1 VNTKPD
7 YRDMSLNHVTQGT
20 YHGGKLEKGD
30 YDHGHRGMKL
40 GEFVSHKHSR
50 LSELS
55 EANVLGVRIYT
66 TSSYANLNNPLRKQR
81 LPHPFKKSVYHLD
94 EGLRK
99 LRTVAAN
106 KKETFCK
113 IQHLYRGMNGRK
125 MKTEELKESG
135 GIEMALMSTSNKR
148 ETAVSYAKADEV
160 CMYAYVHV
168 YSNVCVCVCV
178 LVRVCVCVKSEVAQ
192 SFAQWHMPLTYT
204 YRNHATASRGG
215 AGLIPSK
222 CVCMCV

>member
-1 VNTKPD
+1 LP
-7 YRDMSLNHVTQGT
+7 QGK
-20 YHGGKLEKGD
+20 YHGGKLSKEE
-30 YDHGHRGMKL
+30 YDCGHHGMEL
-40 GEFVSHKHSR
+40 EDFVCHKYSR

-81 LPHPFKKSVYHLD
+81 LPHPFKMSVYHLD

-106 KKETFCK
+106 KKKTFCK
-113 IQHLYRGMNGRK
+113 MQHLYRGICGRK

-135 GIEMALMSTSNKR
+135 GIERALMSTSNKR
-148 ETAVSYAKADEV
+148 ETAESYAKAFEV

-178 LVRVCVCVKSEVAQ
+178 LVRVCMCVKSEVAQ
-192 SFAQWHMPLTYT
+192 SFAQWHMPLTYMH
-204 YRNHATASRGG
+204 RNHATASRGG

-222 CVCMCV
+222 CVCVCV